1 MSFNSKV
8 WHFTDVETHVFSKL
22 SFGGSIL
29 FIQKKYSDEFLQME
43 GKSPSS
49 GMPKKKK
56 IIDGDV
62 FETDMLKALKEICL
76 IPKRKD
82 GRKLR

>member
-1 MSFNSKV
+1 MYLVNC
-8 WHFTDVETHVFSKL
+8 L
-22 SFGGSIL
+22 LGGAYYL
-29 FIQKKYSDEFLQME
+29 FKRNTQMNFFRWRVSPQAQACQKK
-43 GKSPSS
+43 KN
-49 GMPKKKK
+49 K
-56 IIDGDV
+56 IEGDV